1 MKCDV
6 CLTRRANKQYEKL
19 DAHIR
24 NKIRTELIELEQ
36 NPHEKGNLFQGLRS
50 KLRYIK
56 IIHAGVQYRAVYDIA
71 KDKKEVLVVF
81 IGSRE
86 NFYKE
91 LRKFLA

>member
-1 MKCDV
+1 MKYDV
-6 CLTRRANKQYEKL
+6 YLTARAKRQYERL

-24 NKIRTELIELEQ
+24 NKIRAQLLEIEED
-36 NPHEKGNLFQGLRS
+36 PHKKGGLLQGFRS
-50 KLRYIK
+50 RLHYIK

-86 NFYKE
+86 NFYRE
-91 LRKFLA
+91 LRRFLA

>member
-1 MKCDV
+1 MKYDV
-6 CLTRRANKQYEKL
+6 CLTRRATKQYERL

-36 NPHEKGNLFQGLRS
+36 NPHEKGNLFQGLRP
-50 KLRYIK
+50 KLRYMK
-56 IIHAGVQYRAVYDIA
+56 IVHAGVQYRAVYDIA
-71 KDKKEVLVVF
+71 KDKKEVLVIF

-91 LRKFLA
+91 LRRFLT

>member
-1 MKCDV
+1 MKYDV
-6 CLTRRANKQYEKL
+6 YLTARAKRQYERL

-24 NKIRTELIELEQ
+24 NKIRTELLEIEEDPYKNGEL
-36 NPHEKGNLFQGLRS
+36 LQGLRS
-50 KLRYIK
+50 RLRYIK

-71 KDKKEVLVVF
+71 KDKKEVLVIF

-91 LRKFLA
+91 LRRFLA

>member
-1 MKCDV
+1 MKYEIF
-6 CLTRRANKQYEKL
+6 LAPRAKKQYERL

-24 NKIRTELIELEQ
+24 TKIRTELLEIEED
-36 NPHEKGNLFQGLRS
+36 PYKKGELLQGLRAR
-50 KLRYIK
+50 LRYIK

-71 KDKKEVLVVF
+71 KDKKEVLVIF

-91 LRKFLA
+91 LRRFLA